1 MISEK
6 RKQTILEI
14 LKKTR
19 VVQVNELSKLLGA
32 SEVTIRRDLQ
42 ELEDRGFL
50 KRTQGGALSN
60 DNATFEPPMIEL
72 EKENVEQKQTIAKEA
87 YEFIS
92 DNDAI
97 LLDSSSTVRQLA
109 YLIKNGHKRNIT
121 VVTNSFKTI
130 IDLLDAENIELIHI
144 GGQVRKNIYSTVGP
158 IGIKT
163 LETLRVD
170 KAFIGVNGID
180 IQSGF
185 TTPNIFE
192 SEIKRAIIT
201 SAKQVFV
208 LADSSKFNCISL
220 SIICQIN
227 SIDYLITDNGI
238 LEKDYKEIRE
248 TGLKLIIAK

>member
-14 LKKTR
+14 LKKTK
-19 VVQVNELSKLLGA
+19 VVQVKELSKILEA

-42 ELEDRGFL
+42 ELEDGGFL
-50 KRTQGGALSN
+50 KRTQGGALN
-60 DNATFEPPMIEL
+60 IDNTTFEPPMIEL
-72 EKENVEQKQTIAKEA
+72 EKENVEQKQAIAKEA

-109 YLIKNGHKRNIT
+109 NLIKNGYKRNIT

-130 IDLLDAENIELIHI
+130 IDLLDTENIELIHI
-144 GGQVRKNIYSTVGP
+144 GGQVRKKNYSTVGP

-170 KAFIGVNGID
+170 KAFMGVNGID

-192 SEIKRAIIT
+192 SEIKRAIIK
-201 SAKQVFV
+201 SARQVFV
-208 LADSSKFNCISL
+208 LADSSKFNCVNL

-238 LEKDYKEIRE
+238 LEKDYKEIGE